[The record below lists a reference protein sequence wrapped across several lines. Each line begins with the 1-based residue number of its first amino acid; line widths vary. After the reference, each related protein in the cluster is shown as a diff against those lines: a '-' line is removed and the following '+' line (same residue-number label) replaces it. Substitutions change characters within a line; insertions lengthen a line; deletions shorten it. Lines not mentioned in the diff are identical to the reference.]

1 VWLEV
6 LLMVEVLLRVFLHSC
21 AAAASSAPPL
31 SSSSKE
37 QSEAIPGV
45 RHGAVLSCIGT

>member
-1 VWLEV
+1 
-6 LLMVEVLLRVFLHSC
+6 MVGGVAHGGGVAQGIPAQLC
-21 AAAASSAPPL
+21 TAASSAPPL